1 MTEDVR
7 QNIGTEQEEDSL
19 NLIEFWYIIL
29 KRWKLALFV
38 LIALLIVFTLYIYN
52 CTKNQIPMYISKTK
66 VTLGADTL
74 KVTCDTGDMLE
85 MVYDIEAELLLLR
98 SRIMAKQA
106 ASILKEKYGY
116 QDDDQALM
124 KRVRYALNRGGGFE
138 DIGLYS
144 KEKSGI
150 VRGSRKLGQ
159 SDNTIIISAYTESPK
174 FSFDVVS
181 AVLEGYVKE
190 KAESETRFFQDAY
203 KTYAKQLDI
212 SYQILID
219 AENELSQ
226 FIFDNQDIITVME
239 ELGLSKFKDEK
250 LISTAIN
257 EAYIKLK
264 KDLLN
269 MQTLYDRVKTAVS
282 KDMLNAFAIL
292 KKEDKYSLREEL
304 ETTLFEK
311 EQALSELL
319 QINEELHPAVIEARG
334 ETKTIKQKMLMEI
347 ERVLGDIAIE
357 ISDLE
362 QKNNQIASFV
372 EEQLYKK
379 IIEYSMLKS
388 DVTTKHN
395 AYDKFS
401 EALHKIDIG
410 DKMKRYTDIKVLE
423 PHFLP
428 VKSEKKVPMNM
439 ITMSILWSFVSAI
452 GLAFLLEKLDRSIKD
467 VKDLE
472 CLTHKPVI
480 ATIPNHRG

>member
-1 MTEDVR
+1 MTEDIR

-19 NLIEFWYIIL
+19 NLLEFWYIIL

-38 LIALLIVFTLYIYN
+38 LIALLIVSTLYIYN
-52 CTKNQIPMYISKTK
+52 YTKNQIPMYISKTRI
-66 VTLGADTL
+66 TLGTDTL
-74 KVTCDTGDMLE
+74 KVTRATGDMLE
-85 MVYDIEAELLLLR
+85 MVYDIEDELLLLR
-98 SRIMAKQA
+98 SRIIAKQA
-106 ASILKEKYGY
+106 ASILKDKYDY
-116 QDDDQALM
+116 QNDDQVLM
-124 KRVRYALNRGGGFE
+124 KRVRNALSRGKGFE
-138 DIGLYS
+138 EVDVYS
-144 KEKSGI
+144 AEKSGI
-150 VRGSRKLGQ
+150 VRGSRKRGQ
-159 SDNTIIISAYTESPK
+159 NDNTIIISAYTKSPK

-190 KAESETRFFQDAY
+190 KAESEAKFFQDAY

-269 MQTLYDRVKTAVS
+269 MQTLYDRVKTALS

-334 ETKTIKQKMLMEI
+334 ETETIKQKMLMEI
-347 ERVLGDIAIE
+347 ERVLEDIAIE

-362 QKNNQIASFV
+362 QKNSQIASFV
-372 EEQLYKK
+372 EEQLYKT

-410 DKMKRYTDIKVLE
+410 DKMKHYTDIKVLE

-428 VKSEKKVPMNM
+428 VKSEKKIP
-439 ITMSILWSFVSAI
+439 IDKIALYFFISFVGTI
-452 GLAFLLEKLDRSIKD
+452 GLAFLLEKLDRSVKD
-467 VKDLE
+467 VKELE
-472 CLTHKPVI
+472 HLTHKPVI
-480 ATIPNHRG
+480 ATIPCYRG